1 MVIEGDC
8 LEVLRGM
15 EDSSIDSIVTDPPAG
30 INFMGKQWDKDKGGK
45 AQWVEWMTEVATE
58 CLRVIKPGGHALVW
72 SIPRTSH
79 WTGDAWKNA
88 GWQPRDK
95 IYHCFGSGFPKS
107 HNVSKAIDK
116 AAGVERKVV
125 GKVANP
131 ASSIY
136 SQSENKMSKDVDIT
150 TSTTPEAQQWEGWG
164 TALKPA
170 IEEWWLFRKPLQGTI
185 AQNVQEWGTGALNI
199 EGCRVEPTGER
210 LGGGGE
216 KRATF
221 EKSEG
226 WSRPWMS
233 NEEHA
238 SRHAAKVSLNV
249 EKATTAG
256 RWPANFIHDG
266 SPEVA
271 DLFPNSDCS
280 IAGNGVGA
288 ARKSGGVDDFGMKEA
303 SWFNYGDKGSAARFF
318 KQCPDTDLEDTEIRQ
333 LIYQGKA
340 TKRDRDEG
348 MEGFEE
354 RQTTGGDG
362 TGTSASGKYG
372 GVKAI
377 ARNHHPTVKPTPLMQ
392 YLCRLITPPG
402 GIILDPFTG
411 SGSTGK
417 AAVLEGFRFIGIEE
431 DEEYVAISNAR
442 ISAAVARIS

>member
-15 EDSSIDSIVTDPPAG
+15 EDSSVDSIVTDPPAG

-45 AQWVEWMTEVATE
+45 AQWVKWMTEVATE

-79 WTGDAWKNA
+79 WTGDAWENA

-116 AAGVERKVV
+116 AAGAERKVV
-125 GKVANP
+125 GVLRQRANNTATSSAP
-131 ASSIY
+131 MNASTG
-136 SQSENKMSKDVDIT
+136 EMELIT
-150 TSTTPEAQQWEGWG
+150 TPTTPEAQQWEGWG

-199 EGCRVEPTGER
+199 DGCRVGDTVETWPKSRSYAPGQIQPGGKGDIQATGE
-210 LGGGGE
+210 
-216 KRATF
+216 A
-221 EKSEG
+221 
-226 WSRPWMS
+226 P
-233 NEEHA
+233 
-238 SRHAAKVSLNV
+238 
-249 EKATTAG
+249 AG

-288 ARKSGGVDDFGMKEA
+288 ARKSSGVGDFGMKGA

-354 RQTTGGDG
+354 RQGTMQTEMLTG
-362 TGTSASGKYG
+362 SGNVRNAYH
-372 GVKAI
+372 
-377 ARNHHPTVKPTPLMQ
+377 RNHHPTVKPTPLMQ

-442 ISAAVARIS
+442 ISAAVARTS

>member
-1 MVIEGDC
+1 MNKYMVIEGDC

-79 WTGDAWKNA
+79 WTGDAWENA

-116 AAGVERKVV
+116 AAGVELKVV

-131 ASSIY
+131 DSSIY

-150 TSTTPEAQQWEGWG
+150 TSTTLEAQQWEGWG

-199 EGCRVEPTGER
+199 DGCRVGTSKNVPASCST
-210 LGGGGE
+210 
-216 KRATF
+216 
-221 EKSEG
+221 KSQWFGMGSEDG
-226 WSRPWMS
+226 SESGHDP
-233 NEEHA
+233 N
-238 SRHAAKVSLNV
+238 
-249 EKATTAG
+249 TG

-266 SPEVA
+266 SPEVVEC
-271 DLFPNSDCS
+271 FPDTGESTARQGYPGGS
-280 IAGNGVGA
+280 TFGGSSMGEGVIGT
-288 ARKSGGVDDFGMKEA
+288 
-303 SWFNYGDKGSAARFF
+303 WYGDRGSAARFF

-348 MEGFEE
+348 CEGLEE
-354 RQTTGGDG
+354 KKNNWGDKSTFQQTKPEDQQP
-362 TGTSASGKYG
+362 K
-372 GVKAI
+372 
-377 ARNHHPTVKPTPLMQ
+377 RNHHPTVKSTPLMQ